1 VNCESRY
8 KPQITNHEEM
18 PEIFKRKI
26 IKLLKHADYKP
37 LKPAQLARALGVSS
51 EDYPQF
57 KEAFEGLRRAGQ
69 VVIGERNLVGL
80 PAMSGQVIGTFRANP
95 KGFGF
100 VTPLEPTSHGDL
112 FVPPDETSGA
122 MTGDIV
128 AARVVKR
135 GRQAP
140 ARLQQAGRGRQ
151 MRFSGAVVEILERA
165 QNRFVGTL
173 LKGDEGWVVQ
183 PDGKGFTEPIS
194 VDDVT
199 AKNASR
205 KDKVVVEILSYPTKR
220 YLARGVIV
228 EVLGK
233 AGRYES
239 EISSIVHQ
247 YHLPDEFDEECL
259 EQARRAAAGFNSDDI
274 GEREDIRGKV
284 VITIDPPDAKDFD
297 DAISLERDAEGNLVL
312 GIHIADVSYFVGAG
326 SPLDGEARV
335 RGNSVYLPGKT
346 IAMLPEILSNGICS
360 LQPGQPRFV
369 KSAYLTYGGDGKVLL
384 RRFADSVMCSTQRLT
399 YREADRILKG
409 HTKGAEPGVVGLLK
423 EMEGLSRVI
432 ERRRINNGM
441 IHLDLPE
448 TELVMDKS
456 GRVVDAHP
464 ADDSYPHTIIEM
476 FMVEANE
483 AVASLLDR
491 LKVGFMRRIHPEPDS
506 LSMKELSQLVKALG
520 VSMPRTPDRFAIQ
533 SLLAAVKGADCSLA
547 VNLAVLRSFE
557 KAVYSP
563 LHIGHYALASTHY
576 CHFTSPIR
584 RYADLLVH
592 RVLECYLQGRSEES
606 FVRRPDSS
614 LALRT
619 TSEQDLD
626 EIGSHITFTEQ
637 RAEDAEKE
645 LQTVLILQMLSSR
658 IGDEL
663 DCVVTGLAGFGVF
676 VQSRKYGIE
685 GLIRMEDLGGDVWK
699 YNSRGHFIVGERSGC
714 SIHLGR
720 VIKVRIVSVNIPARQ
735 LNVAPVEPLAD
746 ADKRERKI
754 RAAKKSRKGRTRKR
768 PRGRR

>member
-1 VNCESRY
+1 
-8 KPQITNHEEM
+8 M
-18 PEIFKRKI
+18 AEIFKRKI

-37 LKPAQLARALGVSS
+37 LKLAKLAKALSVSS

-57 KEAFEGLRRAGQ
+57 KEAFEELRRGGQ

-80 PAMSGQVIGTFRANP
+80 PGLSGQVIGTFRSNP

-100 VTPLEPTSHGDL
+100 VIPLEATAHGDL
-112 FVPPDETSGA
+112 FIPPDETGGA

-128 AARVVKR
+128 AARVVKKGKR
-135 GRQAP
+135 
-140 ARLQQAGRGRQ
+140 AGQ
-151 MRFSGAVVEILERA
+151 MRFSGKVVEVLERA

-173 LKGDEGWVVQ
+173 LKGAEGWIVQ

-205 KDKVVVEILSYPTKR
+205 KDKVVVEILSYPTTR

-233 AGRYES
+233 AGRYDS

-247 YHLPDEFDEECL
+247 YHLPDEFDEECVK
-259 EQARRAAAGFNSDDI
+259 QARGAAGEFNSDDI
-274 GEREDIRGKV
+274 GAREDIGGKV

-297 DAISLERDAEGNLVL
+297 DAISLERDSEGNRVL
-312 GIHIADVSYFVGAG
+312 GIHIADVSYFVGDG
-326 SPLDGEARV
+326 SPLDIEAKV

-369 KSAYLTYGGDGKVLL
+369 KSVYLTYDGNGKVLS
-384 RRFADSVMCSTQRLT
+384 RRFANSVMCSTQRLT

-409 HTKGAEPGVVGLLK
+409 HTKGAKPEVVGLLK
-423 EMEGLSRVI
+423 EMQRLSRLI
-432 ERRRINNGM
+432 EKRRIDNGM
-441 IHLDLPE
+441 LHLDLPE
-448 TELVMDKS
+448 IELVMDKS

-476 FMVEANE
+476 FMVEAND

-491 LKVGFMRRIHPEPDS
+491 VNVGFMRRIHPEPDS
-506 LSMKELSQLVKALG
+506 LSMKELSQLVKVLG
-520 VSMPRTPDRFAIQ
+520 VSMPRTPDRFAVQ
-533 SLLAAVKGADCSLA
+533 GLLAAVKGADCSFA

-592 RVLECYLQGRSEES
+592 RVLDSYLVKREAYLERDTRYEMQDMVLSG
-606 FVRRPDSS
+606 
-614 LALRT
+614 L
-619 TSEQDLD
+619 DLD
-626 EIGSHITFTEQ
+626 EIGRHITFTEQ
-637 RAEDAEKE
+637 RAEDAENE
-645 LQTVLILQMLSSR
+645 LRTVLILQMLSSR

-663 DCVVTGLAGFGVF
+663 DGVVTGIAGFGVF

-685 GLIRMEDLGGDVWK
+685 GLVRMEDLGGDVWK

-720 VIKVRIVSVNIPARQ
+720 AMKVRIVSVNIPARQ
-735 LNVAPVEPLAD
+735 LNVTPAEPLVGTNR
-746 ADKRERKI
+746 RERKGKAT
-754 RAAKKSRKGRTRKR
+754 RKPKKDRTRKR
-768 PRGRR
+768 PKGRR